1 MKQLQDKDQG
11 LSENRQ
17 PLSFYDKYHLKI
29 ILQTEMKRV
38 LLSFALFLGMMATS
52 NAQDSYTIT
61 SPDGKISVS
70 VSGQNGKPQYSVSY
84 DGKPIVA

>member
-1 MKQLQDKDQG
+1 
-11 LSENRQ
+11 
-17 PLSFYDKYHLKI
+17 
-29 ILQTEMKRV
+29 MKRV

-70 VSGQNGKPQYSVSY
+70 VLGQNGKPQYSVSY
-84 DGKPIVA
+84 DGKPIVAPSALGVQTNIGDFTSGMSLG